1 MLLRKKQLKKG
12 KRGLSNSFQEI
23 DILCQLVGASELNLR
38 SAKLDFCKLLTG
50 TLQTS
55 FAVVVQIYFS
65 IRTASPRENL
75 LKEWTHLDALVTQSD
90 TKS

>member
-1 MLLRKKQLKKG
+1 MGKYYHQNYDENQTHLKK
-12 KRGLSNSFQEI
+12 I

-75 LKEWTHLDALVTQSD
+75 LKE
-90 TKS
+90 

>member
-1 MLLRKKQLKKG
+1 MGKYYHQDCDENQTHLKK
-12 KRGLSNSFQEI
+12 I
-23 DILCQLVGASELNLR
+23 DTLCQLVGASELNLR

-75 LKEWTHLDALVTQSD
+75 LKE
-90 TKS
+90 

>member
-12 KRGLSNSFQEI
+12 KRGKSNSFQEI

-55 FAVVVQIYFS
+55 FAVVVQNFS

-75 LKEWTHLDALVTQSD
+75 LKE
-90 TKS
+90 